1 MSDDMIRQRL
11 WGKTDIC
18 ALFTALKAMDRRYN
32 AMPLQDMDF
41 HLFLAEC
48 EWCFNFRSP
57 WKGLQVF
64 VQWANILIGFL
75 I

>member
-18 ALFTALKAMDRRYN
+18 ALFTALKAMDRGY
-32 AMPLQDMDF
+32 
-41 HLFLAEC
+41 
-48 EWCFNFRSP
+48 
-57 WKGLQVF
+57 KGLQVLF
-64 VQWANILIGFL
+64 QWANILIGVL